1 MEKLLDSAD
10 VFIANAR
17 LPALKRAGLDIRIS
31 ETLLDTRGGLDEGW
45 GFANIA
51 NYKREVFVRFS
62 K

>member
-1 MEKLLDSAD
+1 MGKLLGSAD
-10 VFIANAR
+10 VFITNAR

-31 ETLLDTRGGLDEGW
+31 ETLLDTRGGLEGW
-45 GFANIA
+45 GFA